1 MMRHW
6 DYEEKKAKR
15 DKWGCAMLNGFVWAL
30 AALLVGS
37 TAMIIVDKIDKDV
50 KCKLDIV
57 REK

>member
-1 MMRHW
+1 MRHW

-15 DKWGCAMLNGFVWAL
+15 DKWGEAMLEGFILAL

-37 TAMIIVDKIDKDV
+37 TAMVVVENMDPAE